1 MGTSSSKF
9 MSARYRIPLGSAVRE
24 SQCGAFTAISC
35 DTGTGDC
42 GPHWQR
48 LAKSSAHSSV
58 AASAFSLPTRLMDIY
73 TSINIHCVVAESSS
87 IESLWLD
94 NERSRA
100 SAATLAES
108 EFVSSESLD
117 DKAISD
123 GSWGGAGK
131 LVTCSVVVN
140 NFVVLMPSFD
150 VDESDGASLFC
161 WQVAL
166 KVVRLQG
173 PHGRSRLV
181 STSTSPLIPV
191 KMTPQHTVFLWNKQN
206 I

>member
-1 MGTSSSKF
+1 
-9 MSARYRIPLGSAVRE
+9 
-24 SQCGAFTAISC
+24 
-35 DTGTGDC
+35 
-42 GPHWQR
+42 
-48 LAKSSAHSSV
+48 
-58 AASAFSLPTRLMDIY
+58 MDIY

-94 NERSRA
+94 SERSRA

-123 GSWGGAGK
+123 GSWGGAGR

-140 NFVVLMPSFD
+140 NFAVLMPSFD

-206 I
+206 IWNKCLSGSTSQPQRIIIIQNLNAVPSHSKFLKCIMEFPGISV